1 MRPCCRSSRGAW
13 WATPTAKLAGHQ
25 KSQFDPAYEENL
37 KPLSHWLERFSAER
51 FRARARPDYFSWRA
65 AQQQQR

>member
-1 MRPCCRSSRGAW
+1 MNLFRSEEHARNW
-13 WATPTAKLAGHQ
+13 
-25 KSQFDPAYEENL
+25 SQFDPAYDENL